1 MKMVDIDYYTSL
13 YETAHDVPVE
23 IARLDRPQRYVR
35 LVDRSGRVFELEVAE
50 VNKDEV
56 LLMIGDK

>member
-1 MKMVDIDYYTSL
+1 MKMGDIDYHVTL
-13 YETAHDVPVE
+13 YNAANDVSVE
-23 IARLDRPQRYVR
+23 ISKLDYPQRYVR

-56 LLMIGDK
+56 LLMISE

>member
-13 YETAHDVPVE
+13 YNTANDVPDE

-35 LVDRSGRVFELEVAE
+35 LVDNSGRVFELEVAE

-56 LLMIGDK
+56 LLMIGG